1 MYTTY
6 EDAALAAKTLW
17 DAGDTEG
24 AAAAFREARA
34 LVADKGDV
42 FQMGDGTLQLV
53 PLGG

>member
-24 AAAAFREARA
+24 ACRAVIEARN

-42 FQMGDGTLQLV
+42 YQMDDGTLQLV